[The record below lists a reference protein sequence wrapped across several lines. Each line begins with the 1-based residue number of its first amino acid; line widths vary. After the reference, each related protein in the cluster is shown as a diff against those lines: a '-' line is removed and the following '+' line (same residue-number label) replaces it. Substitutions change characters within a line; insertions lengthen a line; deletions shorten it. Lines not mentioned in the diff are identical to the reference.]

1 MLAGKGRGMMRC
13 QQQWIKTYMFIHVC
27 YLMNIIMHNI
37 LFLIKLS
44 YDFFIFSLYFL
55 FLLLSTMALLQ
66 LYSCPQCYK
75 KFATHSNLKRHT
87 ENPNIHNIPYKRS
100 RDQKRWK
107 NHAKKQVSKEE
118 TAQRMRKW
126 RAANRDKNKRNDL
139 RCRVYRLARMKFQD
153 DECIEKELFIKEQIS
168 RRLGRQRLLMN
179 DKEERRYSTS
189 SSSSSSS
196 SSTTSSCTSSLPSS
210 PSNNDFYYQSILPSL
225 KSIDRSHSNSMI
237 HKIQLPPLQSSPWY
251 YNHKSPLLLQ
261 PNPTD
266 RCYPAIPMNFTV

>member
-1 MLAGKGRGMMRC
+1 
-13 QQQWIKTYMFIHVC
+13 
-27 YLMNIIMHNI
+27 
-37 LFLIKLS
+37 
-44 YDFFIFSLYFL
+44 
-55 FLLLSTMALLQ
+55 MALLQ

-168 RRLGRQRLLMN
+168 RRLGRQRLLME

-189 SSSSSSS
+189 SASSSSS
-196 SSTTSSCTSSLPSS
+196 SSCTSSLPSS
-210 PSNNDFYYQSILPSL
+210 PSNNDFYYQSSLPFYNPPYHQIVLPSL
-225 KSIDRSHSNSMI
+225 KSIDESHNNSMI

-251 YNHKSPLLLQ
+251 SSHKSPLLLQ

-266 RCYPAIPMNFTV
+266 HCYPVIPMNFTM